1 MYAVRSNETI
11 RIYDSFAYRGS
22 IKDMQDRFYD
32 ADDKCWVVPLTK
44 ENVATLGLL
53 GATLD
58 EELQALTA
66 DSTDTKGNAEP
77 TIKPPIKGSLYSHQ
91 VKAYNFALK
100 QFDTGKAVAFLMDM
114 GTGKTITTI
123 ALIGALNSQKRIGKV
138 LVVSPKS
145 IVGVWEEEFQ
155 KFADYRYALTILD
168 GSIAKKKA
176 AFGYMNGSALQV
188 IVVNYESAWRI
199 ETEIGKWNPD
209 MIVCEESP

>member
-91 VKAYNFALK
+91 IKAYNFALK
-100 QFDTGKAVAFLMDM
+100 QFDTG
-114 GTGKTITTI
+114 
-123 ALIGALNSQKRIGKV
+123 
-138 LVVSPKS
+138 
-145 IVGVWEEEFQ
+145 
-155 KFADYRYALTILD
+155 
-168 GSIAKKKA
+168 
-176 AFGYMNGSALQV
+176 
-188 IVVNYESAWRI
+188 
-199 ETEIGKWNPD
+199 
-209 MIVCEESP
+209 